1 MISHGSEVHAL
12 EPLSLCFLHFA
23 LSIVSYFV
31 CVRIYTLPRQLGT
44 DRSVHVLSYSRCLCA
59 APPCNRKNKCAPL
72 ARTSK
77 HPCPYFLSP
86 ILRTD
91 DLGLELKP
99 GFGHIMLIGDVR
111 HHCCRIT
118 PDRSLGFKKYIS
130 SSWGGESSMVKHSP
144 AMLRPWVQSSV
155 ATTKLDLVG

>member
-1 MISHGSEVHAL
+1 ML

-31 CVRIYTLPRQLGT
+31 CAWIYTLPRQLGT

-99 GFGHIMLIGDVR
+99 GFGHITLIGDVR

-118 PDRSLGFKKYIS
+118 PDRSLGLKNN
-130 SSWGGESSMVKHSP
+130 VKFLGRRKLNGKAFTHHAQALGSI
-144 AMLRPWVQSSV
+144 LSGNHKVGSCWVV
-155 ATTKLDLVG
+155 K